1 MNPLIKKLM
10 DGANLDE
17 QAAGKAV
24 EVVAS
29 FLEEKLPEPAKGMAT
44 KIVRGLDV
52 ESVENLAEGAMDKI
66 GKMF

>member
-1 MNPLIKKLM
+1 MN
-10 DGANLDE
+10 GANLDE

-29 FLEEKLPEPAKGMAT
+29 FLEEKLPEPAKSLAT
-44 KIVRGLDV
+44 KAVKGMDLGDV
-52 ESVENLAEGAMDKI
+52 ADGAMDKI